1 MTAMDLVS
9 LRQYFETLTPAS
21 VAKMGN
27 FYTEDAYFRDPFNEV
42 TGVAKI
48 ERIFAG
54 MWESLDDPRFVIV
67 NAVAQGNEAFLEW
80 DFHFTVK
87 RLRAK
92 GAMTIH
98 GVSHL
103 RFAADGRVA
112 YHRDYWDAASELYAK
127 LPLVGGLMRWLARR
141 IG

>member
-1 MTAMDLVS
+1 MDLAA
-9 LRQYFETLTPAS
+9 LKHYFETLTPET
-21 VAKMGN
+21 VARMGD
-27 FYTEDAYFRDPFNEV
+27 FYAAEAYFRDPFNEV
-42 TGVAKI
+42 TGLAKI
-48 ERIFAG
+48 EPIFAG

-67 NAVAQGNEAFLEW
+67 NGVAQGSEAFLEW

-87 RLRAK
+87 RMRAK
-92 GAMTIH
+92 GTMTIH

-141 IG
+141 MG